1 MQSSPPIRVLVLDDE
16 PMVLELLGHV
26 FSTLGCIV
34 KLVECGSEALGFIQ
48 NQSFD
53 LLVLDQQ
60 VPDVDGSDP
69 VPWVQ
74 AAAESRGVPVWACT
88 SLCNTIEWNALLAQ
102 GYGHILAKPVSP
114 DAVAGG
120 LRTIADAQTLN
131 NY

>member
-1 MQSSPPIRVLVLDDE
+1 
-16 PMVLELLGHV
+16 MVLELLGHV

-34 KLVECGSEALGFIQ
+34 ELVECGSEALGYIK
-48 NQSFD
+48 NQPWD

-60 VPDVDGSDP
+60 VPDVGGSDP

-102 GYGHILAKPVSP
+102 GYGHILAKPVSL

-120 LRTIADAQTLN
+120 LRTIADIRTPYN
-131 NY
+131 S